1 MRAIAGSVLLIA
13 VSSAGFVTG
22 APAIASAQAPPPAT
36 SAEVM
41 STAIQEAMKKAV
53 QDLKPGVTV
62 NDRIISLQDMGKY
75 NVAVAVVAR
84 PGGAFTNSLSHE
96 KITEIYYVL
105 KGSGT
110 QVTGTMV
117 DGTRG
122 ATVSKTIGPG
132 LSSNSPIQ
140 NAKSRK
146 LGPGDIQVI
155 PPGVAHGFTSI
166 DPGGIEYLVFRV
178 DPEHFLAMP

>member
-1 MRAIAGSVLLIA
+1 MRKAALSVLAILVA
-13 VSSAGFVTG
+13 FGPFRVLAQSPVPTTSS
-22 APAIASAQAPPPAT
+22 
-36 SAEVM
+36 EVM
-41 STAIQEAMKKAV
+41 NTAIQEAVTRALA
-53 QDLKPGVTV
+53 DLKPGVSV
-62 NDRIISLQDMGKY
+62 SDHIVGLQDNGKY

-84 PGGAFTNSLSHE
+84 PAGTSTNSLSHD

-105 KGSGT
+105 KGSGV

-117 DGTRG
+117 NGTRP

-132 LSSNSPIQ
+132 WSSNSPIQ
-140 NAKSRK
+140 NGKSRK
-146 LGPGDIQVI
+146 LGPGDIQII

-178 DPEHFLAMP
+178 DPEHLLAMQ